1 MRKTI
6 VACVAT
12 ALIVGAGTAT
22 AQQLITSSD
31 IKDGTIKGADIK
43 NGTIKSEKIK
53 KGTIKKDRLASQL
66 QQKIDQP
73 GPAGPKGALAPR
85 ASPGAKGDTGA
96 QGPPGQSLVHYALT
110 PPNPALPGS
119 PNVVTNVPN
128 VPLDSDAPLPA
139 GTEAQQGV
147 ELFPPVQLAEGSYLI
162 SSTAQFFDFTNHA
175 SATAEYG
182 VTTTWLCTSAEL
194 SSCEGTV
201 AVATTWTPDIPDDAN
216 NGAQQSG
223 SAVVDVPAG
232 GRFLVSRSVV
242 RGGDTGD
249 LFYQAGANVIV
260 TRLGG

>member
-1 MRKTI
+1 VRKTI

-73 GPAGPKGALAPR
+73 GPAGPAGPKGDH
-85 ASPGAKGDTGA
+85 GAKGDPGA

-110 PPNPALPGS
+110 PPNPDFPGS
-119 PNVVTNVPN
+119 PNVVPNVPN
-128 VPLDSDAPLPA
+128 VLLDSAAPLPA
-139 GTEAQQGV
+139 GTEAEQGV

-162 SSTAQFFDFTNHA
+162 SSTAQFFDFTNNA

-182 VTTTWLCTSAEL
+182 VTTTWLCTSAAL

-201 AVATTWTPDIPDDAN
+201 PVATTWTPDIPDDAN

-242 RGGDTGD
+242 RGGDAGD
-249 LFYQAGANVIV
+249 LLYQAGANVIV